1 MAAYQAEL
9 PSSLS
14 IIWQGASRPDSYGE
28 AAAPAAMSQ
37 FAREVA
43 VFASWKRG
51 GDCFFQTVERKLQE

>member
-1 MAAYQAEL
+1 MVAYQAEL

-14 IIWQGASRPDSYGE
+14 ITWQGVSESYGE
-28 AAAPAAMSQ
+28 TAAPAAMSE